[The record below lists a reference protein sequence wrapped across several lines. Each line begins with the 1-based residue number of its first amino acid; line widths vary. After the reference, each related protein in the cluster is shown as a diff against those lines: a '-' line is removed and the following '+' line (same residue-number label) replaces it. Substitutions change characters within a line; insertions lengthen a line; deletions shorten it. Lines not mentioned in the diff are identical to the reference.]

1 MGTCEMRISFGVG
14 RCAERTFLMA
24 KRDRSTKEM
33 RWIKR
38 VISLIKKRVDEFV
51 IVLCIK
57 ISISA
62 TDSVCQL

>member
-1 MGTCEMRISFGVG
+1 MRISFGAG

-38 VISLIKKRVDEFV
+38 VDFFDKETSG
-51 IVLCIK
+51 
-57 ISISA
+57 
-62 TDSVCQL
+62 